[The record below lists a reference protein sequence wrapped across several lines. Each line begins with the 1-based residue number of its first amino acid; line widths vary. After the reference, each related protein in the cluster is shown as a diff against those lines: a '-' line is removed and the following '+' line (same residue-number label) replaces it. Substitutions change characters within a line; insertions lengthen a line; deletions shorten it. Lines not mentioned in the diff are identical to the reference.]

1 MDRPQIWGPVLW
13 SVLHTSAEHLGKP
26 QPSIIQKDEVVKWIL
41 LLKSVE
47 FILPCSVCKM
57 HYHEWILKHPIIQ
70 FDTLCGMEL
79 RERARLWLYKLHEN
93 VNGDKGVESGIA
105 LEDIPGRYGSLVTY
119 KENVEKL
126 LGLLKA
132 NIQTGKLKAEATW
145 AFRSNLQYLR
155 KLSGSI

>member
-1 MDRPQIWGPVLW
+1 
-13 SVLHTSAEHLGKP
+13 
-26 QPSIIQKDEVVKWIL
+26 
-41 LLKSVE
+41 
-47 FILPCSVCKM
+47 
-57 HYHEWILKHPIIQ
+57 
-70 FDTLCGMEL
+70 MEL

-132 NIQTGKLKAEATW
+132 NIQSGKLKAEATW
-145 AFRSNLQYLR
+145 VFRSNLQYLR